1 MSHSP
6 GPWSADL
13 KHQGKIVGTWIYKN
27 GGGCNV
33 ELKTLEVL
41 DDNTIGTIAII
52 NCESSPPSKED
63 KANARLIAAAPE
75 LLEALKALAS
85 TARTFSDCVPN
96 KDKMWTSLDED
107 ALTAAFKA
115 INKATGV
122 EQC

>member
-1 MSHSP
+1 MTYSP

-13 KHQGKIVGTWIYKN
+13 KHQGKIVGTWIAKN

-75 LLEALKALAS
+75 LLKELINIANRIA
-85 TARTFSDCVPN
+85 
-96 KDKMWTSLDED
+96 KMNLDYDLGED
-107 ALTAAFKA
+107 IKSIIHGELDAAN
-115 INKATGV
+115 IVISKATG
-122 EQC
+122 EQS